1 MMEERIDVRLDLAA
15 TLLQTQPPENVSV
28 MPALWAS
35 FGLAASAI
43 FLAGLMI
50 MSPGSGRTHAG
61 GPILRATETAAAQPV
76 DDSTAAFQLSA
87 SRDGLKG
94 NVSDTGVAV
103 AGSES
108 AH

>member
-1 MMEERIDVRLDLAA
+1 MMEERVDVRLDLAA
-15 TLLQTQPPENVSV
+15 TLLQAQPPENVSV

-50 MSPGSGRTHAG
+50 MSPGSGRGHAD
-61 GPILRATETAAAQPV
+61 GPILRATETAVAQPI
-76 DDSTAAFQLSA
+76 DNGNASFQLSA
-87 SRDGLKG
+87 SQDGVKR
-94 NVSDTGVAV
+94 GVGDVGAAA
-103 AGSES
+103 AGSEG